1 MNFRSRGNSFKYALR
16 GIVQLFKQEPN
27 ARIHFAATIV
37 VIIAGFIKGIS
48 PMQWIVICI
57 AIALVW
63 ICEAFNTAIELLCDM
78 YCDHR
83 YHPTVKVIKDIA
95 AGVVL
100 VASVL
105 SVIVGLIVF
114 LF

>member
-16 GIVQLFKQEPN
+16 GIAQVFKQEPN
-27 ARIHFAATIV
+27 ARIHFAVTAIV
-37 VIIAGFIKGIS
+37 LIAGIIKGIS
-48 PMQWIVICI
+48 PMQWVAICI
-57 AIALVW
+57 VIALVW
-63 ICEAFNTAIELLCDM
+63 VCEAFNTAIELLCDM
-78 YCDHR
+78 YCDHK

-95 AGVVL
+95 SGAVL
-100 VASVL
+100 IASVL